1 MAPVNIVQA
10 NALGKQVIS
19 PEGTLTIL
27 NDINLSINE
36 GESLAIIGVS
46 GSGKSTLL
54 GLLAGLDT
62 PTQGN
67 VILDGTDLSRLDE
80 DGRAKIRAESVGF
93 VFQSFHLLP
102 GLTALEN
109 ASLALELADN
119 ENAMEMAKEK
129 LEQVG
134 LAERLHHYPNQLA
147 GGEQQRVAIARAFAG
162 NPKILFA
169 DEPTGNLDQKTAQRI
184 IDLLFKMNK
193 ENGTTLVMVTHDNE
207 IANHCDRQVVISG
220 GQLSE
225 QK

>member
-1 MAPVNIVQA
+1 MAPDNIVQA

-27 NDINLSINE
+27 NDINLSIKD
-36 GESLAIIGVS
+36 GESLAIVGVS

-67 VILDGTDLSRLDE
+67 VVIDGTDLSQLDE
-80 DGRAKIRAESVGF
+80 DGRVKIRAQTVGF

-109 ASLALELADN
+109 TSLPLELADN
-119 ENAMEMAKEK
+119 DDATKLAKEK
-129 LEQVG
+129 LEEVG
-134 LAERLHHYPNQLA
+134 LSERLHHYPNQLS

-184 IDLLFKMNK
+184 IDLLFRMNK
-193 ENGTTLVMVTHDNE
+193 ENGTTLIMVTHDNE

-220 GQLSE
+220 GQVKE
-225 QK
+225 

>member
-1 MAPVNIVQA
+1 MVPTNIVQA
-10 NALGKQVIS
+10 TALGKQVMS

-27 NDINLSINE
+27 SNINLSIKQ

-62 PTQGN
+62 PTEGK
-67 VILDGTDLSRLDE
+67 VTLDGTDLSQCDE
-80 DGRAKIRAESVGF
+80 DGRARIRAQSVGF

-109 ASLALELADN
+109 TSLPLELANSDQA
-119 ENAMEMAKEK
+119 ENMAKQK
-129 LEQVG
+129 LEEVG
-134 LAERLHHYPNQLA
+134 LAERMHHYPNQLS
-147 GGEQQRVAIARAFAG
+147 GGEQQRVAIARAFSG

-169 DEPTGNLDQKTAQRI
+169 DEPTGNLDQKTARRI

-193 ENGTTLVMVTHDNE
+193 ENGTTLVMVTHDND
-207 IANHCDRQVVISG
+207 IANHCDRQVVIAG

-225 QK
+225 D